1 MEELRATILR
11 SMSVCT
17 ASKMQF
23 VFVTAVAKDMR
34 IKLHDLKLR
43 FVNDRSSRALGF
55 IAVNCHICFFATVLR
70 SSSS

>member
-1 MEELRATILR
+1 
-11 SMSVCT
+11 MSVCT

-23 VFVTAVAKDMR
+23 AFVTAVAKDMR
-34 IKLHDLKLR
+34 IRLHDLKLR

-55 IAVNCHICFFATVLR
+55 IAVNCRICFFAIVLR